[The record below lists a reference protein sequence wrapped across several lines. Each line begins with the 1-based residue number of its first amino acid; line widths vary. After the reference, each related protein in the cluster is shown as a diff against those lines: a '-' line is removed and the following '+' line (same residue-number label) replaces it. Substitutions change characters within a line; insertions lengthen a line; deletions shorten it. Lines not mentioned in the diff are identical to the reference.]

1 MNLSKIN
8 QCEQKRIQKLN
19 GFQLPHLF
27 KGVSLIALAISI
39 IALIV
44 FAFMGK
50 DFDMVRNISFKLVLG
65 SMLLFSL
72 SREKVEDEMIT
83 KFRMQSYSFA
93 IVSSILYA
101 LIQPYIILAIGNIL
115 ESATEFSEIDI
126 LVLIFFMLFV
136 QILSFQMLKG
146 TEK

>member
-1 MNLSKIN
+1 
-8 QCEQKRIQKLN
+8 
-19 GFQLPHLF
+19 
-27 KGVSLIALAISI
+27 
-39 IALIV
+39 
-44 FAFMGK
+44 MGK